1 MIINISENQSGHE
14 ETGSSKLQCEKN
26 NILLVSTNTSLTAV
40 QSGNI
45 TYVCLIYLDT
55 IFEF

>member
-26 NILLVSTNTSLTAV
+26 NILLRVFDL
-40 QSGNI
+40 SGHNFR
-45 TYVCLIYLDT
+45 VLKD
-55 IFEF
+55 